1 MQDGTRQKVPKNG
14 RFLIAKKAVVIKIT
28 KYKCSNRIILAK
40 FRISDYDKNKD
51 VYFLCLKG

>member
-1 MQDGTRQKVPKNG
+1 MQKVPKNW

-40 FRISDYDKNKD
+40 FRISDYDKNKY

>member
-14 RFLIAKKAVVIKIT
+14 RFLIAKKTVVIKIT

-40 FRISDYDKNKD
+40 FRISDYDKNKY
-51 VYFLCLKG
+51 VYFL